1 MSEDLM
7 IFSGNAS
14 KKLASEVAK
23 ELGATLGNATVDRF
37 KDGEIHVVLNEN
49 VRGKD
54 VFVIQSTCPPSD
66 NLMELILLIDALK
79 RSSAER
85 VTAVLP
91 YLAMLGKIEDQN
103 QRECLYLLKLSQIF
117 FKLLA

>member
-14 KKLASEVAK
+14 KKLAFEVAK
-23 ELGATLGNATVDRF
+23 ELGATVGNATVSTF
-37 KDGEIHVVLNEN
+37 KDGEIQVILNEN

-54 VFVIQSTCPPSD
+54 IFVIQSTCPPSD

-85 VTAVLP
+85 VTAILP
-91 YLAMLGKIEDQN
+91 YFGYLQDKIEDQS
-103 QRECLYLLKLSQIF
+103 LLEYQSQQ
-117 FKLLA
+117 K